1 MFLILMEE
9 ENQFY
14 QLYPTVFLGLT
25 HGKREESYFLT
36 GDQFVLAHGMSHKI
50 AGRVY
55 VTVSKPTK
63 FADKR
68 SQSYNRR
75 YTQSPTTNSLS
86 TLPWS

>member
-55 VTVSKPTK
+55 VTVSKPTNFVDK
-63 FADKR
+63 VVAADI
-68 SQSYNRR
+68 QS
-75 YTQSPTTNSLS
+75 STTNSLS
-86 TLPWS
+86 THPWS

>member
-55 VTVSKPTK
+55 VTVSKPTN
-63 FADKR
+63 FVDKVVAANI
-68 SQSYNRR
+68 QS
-75 YTQSPTTNSLS
+75 STTNSLS